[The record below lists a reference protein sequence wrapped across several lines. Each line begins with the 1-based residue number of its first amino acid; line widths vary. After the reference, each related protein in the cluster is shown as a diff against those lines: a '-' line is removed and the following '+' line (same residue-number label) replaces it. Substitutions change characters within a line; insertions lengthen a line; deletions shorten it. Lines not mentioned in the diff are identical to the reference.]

1 MNEQD
6 ALDQLCAAV
15 LRLKRHG
22 CDCAY
27 IVDCVESTYADQQMS
42 ELYENSRA
50 AGTLAKKEN

>member
-6 ALDQLCAAV
+6 ALDQLYTAV
-15 LRLKRHG
+15 RRLRQHG

-27 IVDCVESTYADQQMS
+27 IVDCVEDAYADQQMS

-50 AGTLAKKEN
+50 ALARAKGE